1 MALSLGQIKTGFNGF
16 QRILELGNQII
27 PEDYEINISN
37 WIDANMCAPLGA
49 ILYRKKTENV
59 PVCIITDTSLTG
71 ISLMVRSILRKNH
84 FLSQFGVTEKPD
96 SYRTTIEYRRFETV
110 GRVYEDFKQYVIR
123 YFRPG
128 SLGFPE
134 MTPELLKRF
143 RESLFEVFS
152 NAIEHSYTQQGIFT
166 CGQFFPNRKRLT
178 FSISDLGIG
187 IDGNIYR
194 NLQRKLPAEDA
205 IKWAISG
212 KTTRR
217 GRSGGLGLQLIREF
231 IKLNQGR
238 LIIVSSAGYWELS
251 KGKVSTRTLSRR
263 FPGTVV
269 TIDIDTSDKTS
280 YCLSSEIGSSD
291 VF

>member
-1 MALSLGQIKTGFNGF
+1 MTIALGQIKTGFNGF
-16 QRILELGNQII
+16 QKILELGNQIV

-49 ILYRKKTENV
+49 ILYRKKTENIT
-59 PVCIITDTSLTG
+59 VCFTN
-71 ISLMVRSILRKNH
+71 ISSMVRSILRKNH
-84 FLSQFGVTEKPD
+84 FLSQFGESEKQD
-96 SYRTTIEYRRFETV
+96 SYGTTIEYRRFETV
-110 GRVYEDFKQYVIR
+110 GKVYEDFKQYVIK
-123 YFRPG
+123 YFRSG
-128 SLGFPE
+128 SLGLPD
-134 MTPELLKRF
+134 MSLPLLKRF
-143 RESLFEVFS
+143 RESLFEIFS
-152 NAIEHSYTQQGIFT
+152 NAIEHSYTQYGIFT
-166 CGQFFPNRKRLT
+166 CGQFFPKQKRLLFT
-178 FSISDLGIG
+178 ITDLGIG
-187 IDGNIYR
+187 IDGNIYK
-194 NLQRKLPAEDA
+194 NLQRKLPAERA
-205 IKWAISG
+205 IIWAISG

-251 KGKVSTRTLSRR
+251 KGKVSTRTLFRP

-280 YCLSSEIGSSD
+280 YCLSSEIDSSD

>member
-1 MALSLGQIKTGFNGF
+1 MTLTLGQIKTGFNGF
-16 QRILELGNQII
+16 QSILDLDKQIV

-49 ILYRKKTENV
+49 ILHRKKTKNM
-59 PVCIITDTSLTG
+59 PVRISN
-71 ISLMVRSILRKNH
+71 ISLFVKSILQKNH
-84 FLSQFGVTEKPD
+84 FLSQFGVSEKPD
-96 SYRTTIEYRRFETV
+96 SYGTTIEYRRFETV
-110 GRVYEDFKQYVIR
+110 NKLNAYGQFQAYVTK
-123 YFRPG
+123 YFRSR
-128 SLGFPE
+128 SLGLPE
-134 MTPELLKRF
+134 MTPALLKRF
-143 RESLFEVFS
+143 RESLFEVFW
-152 NAIEHSYTQQGIFT
+152 NAIEHSYTQDGIFT
-166 CGQFFPNRKRLT
+166 CGQFFPGQKRLT

-194 NLQRKLPAEDA
+194 NLQRRLPAEDA
-205 IKWAISG
+205 IRWAISG

-217 GRSGGLGLQLIREF
+217 GRSGGLGLQLIQEF

-251 KGKVSTRTLSRR
+251 KGKVSTNTFSMP

-280 YCLSSEIGSSD
+280 YCLSSEIDSSN